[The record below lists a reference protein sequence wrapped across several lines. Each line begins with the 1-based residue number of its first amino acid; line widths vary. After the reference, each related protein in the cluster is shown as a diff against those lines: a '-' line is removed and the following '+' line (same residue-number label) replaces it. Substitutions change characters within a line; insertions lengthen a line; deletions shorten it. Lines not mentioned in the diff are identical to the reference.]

1 MTQSQPY
8 IEKESEAPLQPKGRN
23 VKVTLPEGHYRIAS
37 ATPTEPFPAGQI
49 NHKSETYLEV
59 SQHNPMGVIVPLAS
73 LLGVAIGIGGS
84 LTMVVAYFYDQSEGL
99 LFFGIALFGLLI
111 AAYFARLFVGSGDRP
126 DVIRFCRKSGK
137 VYRMT
142 AMLPGDAL
150 GALYTPTQKHYRLE
164 TFDWRRIRGEII
176 QGLTS
181 SGRSVSVLWQLQL
194 AVLDEADKE
203 VIYRFPVPVAESPIA
218 HRRIEMWELI
228 GRYMTDGPDSIPP
241 VLYAPAMHRRSFMQ
255 CIERYNP
262 FLTAEYWPRHG
273 DSWLVKGILFV
284 IAIPSVFILA
294 PTQWAIDRFYP
305 KPDWSLAPAG
315 EFDESLDDP
324 HAQARI
330 QAEREY
336 EDYRRSSKA
345 YRRKQNIKY
354 LGPIFGLLA
363 FWLVTRF
370 G

>member
-8 IEKESEAPLQPKGRN
+8 IEKESEAPLQPEGRN

-59 SQHNPMGVIVPLAS
+59 SQYNPMGVIVPLAS
-73 LLGVAIGIGGS
+73 LAGVGIGIGGIVF
-84 LTMVVAYFYDQSEGL
+84 LAY
-99 LFFGIALFGLLI
+99 LFFLTGQEGFLILGGIIFVAFWTF
-111 AAYFARLFVGSGDRP
+111 YFARLFIGSGDRP

-142 AMLPGDAL
+142 AMVPGDAL

-164 TFDWRRIRGEII
+164 TFDWRHIRGEII

-203 VIYRFPVPVAESPIA
+203 VVYRFPVPFAESPIA

-305 KPDWSLAPAG
+305 KPDWSQAPAG
-315 EFDESLDDP
+315 EFDESPDDP

-330 QAEREY
+330 QAEQEY

-354 LGPIFGLLA
+354 LGPVFGLLA

>member
-1 MTQSQPY
+1 MTPSQPY
-8 IEKESEAPLQPKGRN
+8 IEKESEAPLQPEGRN

-59 SQHNPMGVIVPLAS
+59 SQHNPMGVIVPLACLGGIS
-73 LLGVAIGIGGS
+73 VGFGASFAFLYGFFVIGLNGWATLAGVAFGS
-84 LTMVVAYFYDQSEGL
+84 LG
-99 LFFGIALFGLLI
+99 
-111 AAYFARLFVGSGDRP
+111 AAYFARLFIGSGDRP
-126 DVIRFCRKSGK
+126 DVVRFCRKSGK

-142 AMLPGDAL
+142 AMVPGDAL

-164 TFDWRRIRGEII
+164 TFDWRHIRGEII

-203 VIYRFPVPVAESPIA
+203 VIYRFPVPFAESPIA

-273 DSWLVKGILFV
+273 DSWLVKGILFL

-315 EFDESLDDP
+315 EFDESPDDP

-336 EDYRRSSKA
+336 EDYRRSSKSD
-345 YRRKQNIKY
+345 RKKQNMKFAAWIACWVA
-354 LGPIFGLLA
+354 L
-363 FWLVTRF
+363 WLY
-370 G
+370 